1 MGALVLRKSGVGV
14 SEGTSIFRLKWE
26 RISGGMLF
34 FLAVWGLLAGIASD
48 SAVEWEFCP
57 IERQGRFAAAGC
69 GKRAW
74 WGRIRFLSGE
84 AQMEWGIASTAE
96 LGFARQVGKELFL
109 AADSFHVGSA
119 RGSGES
125 AGVGLTRPWSGA
137 VSCRSGA
144 GAALERRGFRAGRF
158 PLAWDR
164 PVLGA
169 VRLVK
174 WGFESCLEGN
184 FLCRVGT
191 TVRLGGEFRCQVGEA
206 PSEGPSSS
214 QAGSPGMRRMTE
226 TS

>member
-1 MGALVLRKSGVGV
+1 
-14 SEGTSIFRLKWE
+14 
-26 RISGGMLF
+26 
-34 FLAVWGLLAGIASD
+34 
-48 SAVEWEFCP
+48 
-57 IERQGRFAAAGC
+57 
-69 GKRAW
+69 
-74 WGRIRFLSGE
+74 
-84 AQMEWGIASTAE
+84 MEWGRASIAE
-96 LGFARQVGKELFL
+96 PGFARQVGKDSFL
-109 AADSFHVGSA
+109 AADSFRMGSA

-125 AGVGLTRPWSGA
+125 AGVGLVRPWSGA
-137 VSCRSGA
+137 DSRLCGA

-169 VRLVK
+169 ACLEK

-214 QAGSPGMRRMTE
+214 QAGSPGMRCMTE

>member
-1 MGALVLRKSGVGV
+1 MGALVLRKSGIGV
-14 SEGTSIFRLKWE
+14 PEGRSVFRLKWE

-34 FLAVWGLLAGIASD
+34 FLAVWGLLAGIVSD
-48 SAVEWEFCP
+48 SPVEWEFCP

-109 AADSFHVGSA
+109 AADSFHVGSV

-144 GAALERRGFRAGRF
+144 GAALERCGFL
-158 PLAWDR
+158 PE
-164 PVLGA
+164 
-169 VRLVK
+169 
-174 WGFESCLEGN
+174 WG
-184 FLCRVGT
+184 
-191 TVRLGGEFRCQVGEA
+191 
-206 PSEGPSSS
+206 
-214 QAGSPGMRRMTE
+214 
-226 TS
+226 

>member
-1 MGALVLRKSGVGV
+1 MRESCFLFERMTSLRERSLSSSQPRHRGGADRLGKARVLPQKWGGDSSPGTPFPHKSGGGSLLRALVLRESGIGV
-14 SEGTSIFRLKWE
+14 PEGRSVFRLKWE
-26 RISGGMLF
+26 RISKGALF
-34 FLAVWGLLAGIASD
+34 FPAPWGLLAGIASD

-144 GAALERRGFRAGRF
+144 GAALERCGFL
-158 PLAWDR
+158 PE
-164 PVLGA
+164 
-169 VRLVK
+169 
-174 WGFESCLEGN
+174 WG
-184 FLCRVGT
+184 
-191 TVRLGGEFRCQVGEA
+191 
-206 PSEGPSSS
+206 
-214 QAGSPGMRRMTE
+214 
-226 TS
+226 

>member
-26 RISGGMLF
+26 RISRGMLF
-34 FLAVWGLLAGIASD
+34 FLVVWGLLAGIVSD

-96 LGFARQVGKELFL
+96 LGFAQQVGKELFL

-125 AGVGLTRPWSGA
+125 AGVGLTQPWSGA
-137 VSCRSGA
+137 VSGLCGA
-144 GAALERRGFRAGRF
+144 GAVLERGGSRLRGIGRSWERRVWKSGGLRA
-158 PLAWDR
+158 AWKAISCAEWGQLCDW
-164 PVLGA
+164 VENFA
-169 VRLVK
+169 VR
-174 WGFESCLEGN
+174 
-184 FLCRVGT
+184 
-191 TVRLGGEFRCQVGEA
+191 
-206 PSEGPSSS
+206 
-214 QAGSPGMRRMTE
+214 
-226 TS
+226 

>member
-34 FLAVWGLLAGIASD
+34 FLAVWGLLAGIVSD

-125 AGVGLTRPWSGA
+125 AGVGLVRPWSGA
-137 VSCRSGA
+137 DSRLCGA
-144 GAALERRGFRAGRF
+144 GAALERRGFRAEWVFACVGS
-158 PLAWDR
+158 AG
-164 PVLGA
+164 LGSGA
-169 VRLVK
+169 SGK
-174 WGFESCLEGN
+174 
-184 FLCRVGT
+184 VG
-191 TVRLGGEFRCQVGEA
+191 V
-206 PSEGPSSS
+206 
-214 QAGSPGMRRMTE
+214 
-226 TS
+226 

>member
-1 MGALVLRKSGVGV
+1 MRALVLRESGVGV

-34 FLAVWGLLAGIASD
+34 FLAVWGLLAGIVSD

-84 AQMEWGIASTAE
+84 ARMEWGRASIAE
-96 LGFARQVGKELFL
+96 PGFARQVGKDSFL
-109 AADSFHVGSA
+109 AADSFRMGSA

-125 AGVGLTRPWSGA
+125 AGVGLVRPWSGA

-144 GAALERRGFRAGRF
+144 DAVLEWGCF
-158 PLAWDR
+158 R
-164 PVLGA
+164 PV
-169 VRLVK
+169 
-174 WGFESCLEGN
+174 WG
-184 FLCRVGT
+184 
-191 TVRLGGEFRCQVGEA
+191 
-206 PSEGPSSS
+206 
-214 QAGSPGMRRMTE
+214 
-226 TS
+226 